1 MVCICVYANVYIQ
14 CTRVQKAREG
24 LWITLEYCVD
34 NSAEGVKFVWI
45 TMKELWIKMKELWIT
60 W

>member
-1 MVCICVYANVYIQ
+1 MS
-14 CTRVQKAREG
+14 RVDKAREG

-34 NSAEGVKFVWI
+34 NCARPVDKFDFIVD
-45 TMKELWIKMKELWIT
+45 KNEKLWIT